1 MNISEIESFV
11 FIAYSNN
18 CEKRGERERE
28 REKEG
33 IGMHIII
40 INKRFVVQIISMF
53 ANERFSFIPLFH
65 AV

>member
-1 MNISEIESFV
+1 MNISKIESFV

-18 CEKRGERERE
+18 CKKRGERERE
-28 REKEG
+28 RES